1 MDDDQFEKAE
11 DKLPQED
18 KDKIVARLMV
28 RDNSYWIYHKQLVDE
43 TIDNVLE
50 KKPEEK
56 IWRVVRETYCP
67 ELEFPAY
74 RLKKRDLIKVGR
86 VRFKI
91 RDIMSPVYK
100 EIQSRDDYH
109 NAYYKQQFPS

>member
-1 MDDDQFEKAE
+1 
-11 DKLPQED
+11 
-18 KDKIVARLMV
+18 
-28 RDNSYWIYHKQLVDE
+28 
-43 TIDNVLE
+43 VLE

-56 IWRVVRETYCP
+56 IWRVVRETHAP

-91 RDIMSPVYK
+91 RDIMSPIYK
-100 EIQSRDDYH
+100 EIQSRDEFH
-109 NAYYKQQFPS
+109 NAHYQEVFPSQADESNLNSSMSMSDAGLSNASHP